1 MELTTTPPYPIFI
14 HWIQT
19 TPSPFNLLSLSTT
32 LKSEREGERKK
43 EHGRELLSTKT
54 LVFFEEGGE

>member
-19 TPSPFNLLSLSTT
+19 TPSPFNLL
-32 LKSEREGERKK
+32 KYDIKERER
-43 EHGRELLSTKT
+43 GREKEKERARKRTPLYQD
-54 LVFFEEGGE
+54 FGIP